1 MAAGRLRALLV
12 LGAALGFPP
21 AGRAQ
26 QLKHTFEN
34 VKHIQISVHP
44 TSSVHVLASDDNVT
58 LYESHTTPGIEAK
71 KEEKT
76 LKNLV
81 NILQNIAQHVPTEGP
96 APEEITPSFID
107 PNFNKTLDAVWL
119 SVPQKH
125 VGRQKTPAVTQK
137 VTTTTPFWTL
147 RTDPD
152 VSIVL
157 HTNKSSNNSSPTT
170 PLKRVVISLQTVAAK
185 TKSKTF
191 DQLTNGSLENLVQ
204 SLKRVHELQEMQ
216 NITKPVEIWQ
226 NVRKKKRPRIHKKAK
241 HGRIGDEIVEMI
253 EKLTKEIQNAPDYV
267 KQNPHLSQYVES
279 AGDDVKK
286 VLLLEKEAENSLE
299 QLYHPEPS
307 PSPSPSPSP
316 QTVVVKQDTEK
327 LRELINLLYDISPH
341 ITTYLGSSA
350 EKLIPEDI
358 NEKAVAVL
366 KAFKHVF
373 CRSQAKQKII
383 LKKLLEDDIKL
394 LHLVLNNYE

>member
-1 MAAGRLRALLV
+1 IFFLSMFKERALWRNH
-12 LGAALGFPP
+12 FPIF
-21 AGRAQ
+21 
-26 QLKHTFEN
+26 LSFFIKKDT
-34 VKHIQISVHP
+34 
-44 TSSVHVLASDDNVT
+44 
-58 LYESHTTPGIEAK
+58 K

-96 APEEITPSFID
+96 APEEITSSFID

-125 VGRQKTPAVTQK
+125 VTRQKMPAVTQK
-137 VTTTTPFWTL
+137 LTTTTPFWTI

-157 HTNKSSNNSSPTT
+157 HANKSSNNSSPTT
-170 PLKRVVISLQTVAAK
+170 PLKRVVISLQT
-185 TKSKTF
+185 
-191 DQLTNGSLENLVQ
+191 
-204 SLKRVHELQEMQ
+204 SLKRVHELQKMQ
-216 NITKPVEIWQ
+216 NITKTVESWKE
-226 NVRKKKRPRIHKKAK
+226 VSRKKKRPHIHKKVK
-241 HGRIGDEIVEMI
+241 HEHIGKAILEMI

-267 KQNPHLSQYVES
+267 KQNPHINQYVES

-299 QLYHPEPS
+299 QLYHLEPS
-307 PSPSPSPSP
+307 PSPP
-316 QTVVVKQDTEK
+316 TAVVKPDTEK
-327 LRELINLLYDISPH
+327 LRKLINLLYDIGPH
-341 ITTYLGSSA
+341 ITTYLDSST

-373 CRSQAKQKII
+373 CQSQAKQKRI

-394 LHLVLNNYE
+394 LHLPVGSTLNCHGKVQN